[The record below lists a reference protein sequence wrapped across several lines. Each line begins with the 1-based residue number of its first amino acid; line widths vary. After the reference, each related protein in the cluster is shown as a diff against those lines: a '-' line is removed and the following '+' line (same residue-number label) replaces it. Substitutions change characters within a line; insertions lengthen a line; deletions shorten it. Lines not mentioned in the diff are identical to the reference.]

1 LAFDQLLNEE
11 LATARGRRRKLRV
24 CVNSQTPLVRFLLS
38 DQELSRKYQGSLD
51 LPIGLECLERG
62 VDFEYTPGGV
72 TAMLLP
78 LLNRMRE
85 MDYIR
90 DPTWFSLASPNSPE
104 AVSFNHLNLRR
115 IHLSKQEMM
124 FYSYF
129 KEAIWNEIHGLGK
142 FEFAPE
148 EYDAFLKYNWLSS
161 QAMLEIVKETDLF
174 FIHDFQQLM
183 TGAMIGPAAPT
194 VFQWHIPLRLD
205 LVSPKLGQFIL
216 NSLQG
221 FNALIV
227 STKRELEGLIQAG
240 YRGRAYQV
248 YPYVDPEAWMSPSS
262 EELGRF
268 REEMELENND
278 RVLLVVARMDPIK
291 SQDVAIKAFSRVK
304 KIRNNVKLVI
314 IGGGG
319 FSGSVQG
326 GLGLT
331 KHSIWR
337 DNLQQ
342 FIRDLSLENGVI
354 LAGDQPAAMVRAA
367 YSTADATLVPSRR
380 EGFNLTTIESWT
392 YKKPVVV
399 SSGAGSSELV
409 VDDVNGYTFPV
420 GDDQELADRIL
431 RLIDSPESAAKMGE
445 NGFYTGKACDI
456 DRSIS
461 SIQAIFDETIARS

>member
-1 LAFDQLLNEE
+1 VLKEGLSTTQP
-11 LATARGRRRKLRV
+11 RRKRLKV

-38 DQELSRKYQGSLD
+38 DEELARKYGGRLD
-51 LPIGLECLERG
+51 FPLTLEDLEQG
-62 VDFEYTPGGV
+62 VDYEYTPGGV

-104 AVSFNHLNLRR
+104 SVSLNHLNLRR
-115 IHLSKQEMM
+115 IHLSRQEMM
-124 FYSYF
+124 FYSFF

-148 EYDAFLKYNWLSS
+148 EYSAFLKYNWLSS
-161 QAMLEIVKETDLF
+161 QAMLEHLKETDLF

-183 TGAMIGPAAPT
+183 TGAMIGPAAAT
-194 VFQWHIPLRLD
+194 VFEWHIPLRLD

-216 NSLQG
+216 NAMQG

-227 STKRELEGLIQAG
+227 STRRELEGLIQAG

-248 YPYVDPEAWMSPSS
+248 YPYIDPEIWTKPSS
-262 EELGRF
+262 HDVARF
-268 REEMELENND
+268 REKMDLGNDD
-278 RVLLVVARMDPIK
+278 RVLIVVARMDPIK
-291 SQDVAIKAFSRVK
+291 SQDVAIRAISRVS
-304 KIRNNVKLVI
+304 RMRSDVKLVI

-319 FSGSVQG
+319 FSGSIKG

-342 FIRDLSLENGVI
+342 QIRDLNLEDNVI
-354 LAGDQPAAMVRAA
+354 LAGDQPANMLRAA
-367 YSTADATLVPSRR
+367 YSIADATLVPSRR

-399 SSGAGSSELV
+399 STGAGSSELV
-409 VDDVNGYTFPV
+409 LDDVNGYTFPV
-420 GDDQELADRIL
+420 ADDAQLADRIL
-431 RLIDSPESAAKMGE
+431 RLLDSPESAQKMGE

-461 SIQAIFDETIARS
+461 SIRAIFDETIARN